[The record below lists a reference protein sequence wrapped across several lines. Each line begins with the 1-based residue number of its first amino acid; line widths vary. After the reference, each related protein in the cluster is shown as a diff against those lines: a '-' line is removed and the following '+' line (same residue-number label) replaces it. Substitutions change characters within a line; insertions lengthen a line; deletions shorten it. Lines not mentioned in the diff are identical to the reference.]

1 MKLNRYGQ
9 NKKLGFNKLNE
20 DEVLVFL
27 FLPHSIL
34 QESLFIYL
42 FIAFMF
48 PLSHS
53 DSHLISRAL
62 CFL

>member
-9 NKKLGFNKLNE
+9 NKRLGFNKLNE

>member
-42 FIAFMF
+42 FIEFMF